1 MTYSLLDTIYNDYV
15 SNMMDDMTDDVTEA
29 EHEFE
34 KKYIVPVYEESKE
47 KGDDMTEL
55 FNCALSSYGEKNF
68 KNGFRACIRL
78 IKECFED
85 D

>member
-47 KGDDMTEL
+47 KG
-55 FNCALSSYGEKNF
+55 NS
-68 KNGFRACIRL
+68 
-78 IKECFED
+78 
-85 D
+85 